1 MLDKDTIMREAIDR
15 CLSEMFEKAQPR
27 ANWHEYLEMVK
38 RGEISKDERIYDR
51 HYLSEVEFNYI
62 ANKYKKAYGFKRHW
76 KDDCDWILHNLKEG
90 GYRDA
95 WIKDEDGDKHRESEK
110 TKPLNELIGDES
122 AEKVYQLIENFK
134 DFYRFD
140 REESVFDFNV
150 YLGCSPTSNAQTVI
164 DYWKS
169 IGVDIEIDE
178 KKDLTEDDF
187 WEIDMYGHKLEDE
200 GEEDSEETL

>member
-38 RGEISKDERIYDR
+38 RGEISKDEKVYER
-51 HYLSEVEFNYI
+51 HYLSDVEFNYI

-76 KDDCDWILHNLKEG
+76 KDNCDWILHNLKEG

-95 WIKDEDGDKHRESEK
+95 WIKNEDGSGHRAPEK

-122 AEKVYQLIENFK
+122 AEKVYQLIEDFK

-140 REESVFDFNV
+140 SEESVFDFNV

-169 IGVDIEIDE
+169 VGINIEIDE
-178 KKDLTEDDF
+178 KKGLTEDDF

>member
-27 ANWHEYLEMVK
+27 ANWHAYLELAK
-38 RGEISKDERIYDR
+38 RGKISKDERVYER
-51 HYLSEVEFNYI
+51 HYLSDTEFNYI

-95 WIKDEDGDKHRESEK
+95 WIKDEDGDKHCGSEK
-110 TKPLNELIGDES
+110 TKPLNELIGNES
-122 AEKVYQLIENFK
+122 AEKVYQLIEDFK

-169 IGVDIEIDE
+169 VGIDIEINE
-178 KKDLTEDDF
+178 KKGLTEDDF

>member
-27 ANWHEYLEMVK
+27 ANWHEYLEMAK
-38 RGEISKDERIYDR
+38 RGEISKDENIYER
-51 HYLSEVEFNYI
+51 HYLSDTEFNYI

-122 AEKVYQLIENFK
+122 AEKVYQLIEDFK

-150 YLGCSPTSNAQTVI
+150 YLGCSPTSNVQTVI

-169 IGVDIEIDE
+169 VGVDIEIDE

-200 GEEDSEETL
+200 GEKDSEETL